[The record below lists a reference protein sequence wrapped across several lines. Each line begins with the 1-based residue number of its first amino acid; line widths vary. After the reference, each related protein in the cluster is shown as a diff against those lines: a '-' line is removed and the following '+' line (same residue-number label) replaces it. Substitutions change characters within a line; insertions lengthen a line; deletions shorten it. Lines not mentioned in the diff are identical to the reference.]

1 MAIYSVIRVLNNAR
15 QIIKM
20 EHFYTRAWRTG
31 YARADHARSIISA
44 RCHTHTHHTSQFTYS
59 IRGDVT
65 NGWIGREGGERER
78 KKFLPGVLANRRY
91 CIVGGNKRPRR
102 EGRTGVGRK
111 IWRHADDVTSVPSW
125 QTGVVLYITCRMINI
140 GDASQHRWENRL
152 SFLASYFVSR
162 TDLIGW
168 PKNMLGN

>member
-1 MAIYSVIRVLNNAR
+1 VEDGIRKSGSREVHYFR
-15 QIIKM
+15 PM
-20 EHFYTRAWRTG
+20 P
-31 YARADHARSIISA
+31 
-44 RCHTHTHHTSQFTYS
+44 HTHTPHVS
-59 IRGDVT
+59 IHLFNSWRCNKWMNRKRRG
-65 NGWIGREGGERER
+65 RERER
-78 KKFLPGVLANRRY
+78 KVVARVLANRRY

-140 GDASQHRWENRL
+140 GDASQHRWEKSENRL
-152 SFLASYFVSR
+152 SFLAYYFVSR

-168 PKNMLGN
+168 PKKRIGKLR